1 MDGRDLA
8 LITFRFFRRI
18 LHHHQLPRRVGH
30 LEAIFRFHQHLLR
43 RAPAH
48 HDAAADVVQETH
60 TRANLQI
67 IRIHVSNFVY
77 DCTMNA
83 KKWNSVMRRGV
94 VALMAAGMGSMAL
107 AQSAD
112 LSTKTLKKLDAA
124 WAQSV
129 ADFEVPSM
137 AVAVVKDGELVFAKG
152 YGTANAHTEAAA
164 DEHSLYAVASNTKAF
179 TAALLAQLVDEGL
192 LGWDDRVR
200 DHWPAFTM
208 YDAYVTEH
216 MTIRDLL
223 CHRSGLKTFSGDLLW
238 YGTSHSAEDVLG
250 AMRHLEPTFGFRAGY
265 GYSNLMFMVAG
276 EVAEA
281 VTGKSWGELVRTR
294 LLEPA
299 GMTET
304 LVSTTELPNA
314 ENIAAPHNFVDGAN
328 EVIDW
333 VNWDNMAPAG
343 ALISSAADMAKWMVV
358 QLDSGRVG
366 EERLWDADRT
376 HDMWTMQTPIP
387 VSSFYANNLPS
398 MHFRGYGL
406 GWELY
411 DLHGRKVVAHSGGY
425 DGMISR
431 QVLVP
436 EEKLGFIFL
445 TNNITSLSWAW
456 GHDALNAT
464 LVGDFDFALVETIL
478 GFQQEDR
485 AGEADAEAAL
495 QAAQVLGTR
504 PSLPLADY
512 AGTYRDKMYGDIV
525 ITVDGDN
532 LHFDFTPTDLFEGT
546 LTHWHHDTFRL
557 SWDTKMM
564 LPKGFAQFEFH
575 ADGACKHLLIDVP
588 NPDFHFTEHIF
599 EKVNSG
605 QTK

>member
-1 MDGRDLA
+1 
-8 LITFRFFRRI
+8 
-18 LHHHQLPRRVGH
+18 
-30 LEAIFRFHQHLLR
+30 
-43 RAPAH
+43 
-48 HDAAADVVQETH
+48 
-60 TRANLQI
+60 
-67 IRIHVSNFVY
+67 
-77 DCTMNA
+77 MNA
-83 KKWNSVMRRGV
+83 KNMTWMMRGA
-94 VALMAAGMGSMAL
+94 VAACFAVGAGSMAQ
-107 AQSAD
+107 AQTAD
-112 LSTKTLKKLDAA
+112 LSAKTLKRLDAA
-124 WAQSV
+124 WAKSV
-129 ADFEVPSM
+129 EDFEVPSM
-137 AVAVVKDGELVFAKG
+137 AVAVVKDGEVVWAKA
-152 YGTANAHTEAAA
+152 YGAANAETGTPA

-192 LGWDDRVR
+192 IAWDDRVR
-200 DHWPAFTM
+200 DHWPEFTM
-208 YDAYVTEH
+208 YDAWVTDH

-281 VTGKSWGELVRTR
+281 VTGQSWAELVRQR
-294 LLEPA
+294 LLMPA
-299 GMTET
+299 GMGET
-304 LVSTTELPNA
+304 LVSTSELA
-314 ENIAAPHNFVDGAN
+314 RAGNIAAPHNFVNGAN

-343 ALISSAADMAKWMVV
+343 ALISSAADMAKWMIV

-366 EERLWDADRT
+366 DLQLWEPKRT

-387 VSSFYANNLPS
+387 VSSFYAENLPT

-456 GHDALNAT
+456 GHDALNAV
-464 LVGDFDFALVETIL
+464 LGGGFDFALVETIL
-478 GFQQEDR
+478 GFQQEER
-485 AGEADAEAAL
+485 AAAADEEKALEAAR
-495 QAAQVLGTR
+495 VPNTS
-504 PSLPLADY
+504 PSVPLADL

-525 ITVDGDN
+525 ISVDGDN
-532 LHFDFTPTDLFEGT
+532 LHFDFLPTDLFEGT

-575 ADGACKHLLIDVP
+575 ADGTCKHLLVDVP

-599 EKVNSG
+599 EKVNEG

>member
-1 MDGRDLA
+1 
-8 LITFRFFRRI
+8 
-18 LHHHQLPRRVGH
+18 
-30 LEAIFRFHQHLLR
+30 
-43 RAPAH
+43 
-48 HDAAADVVQETH
+48 
-60 TRANLQI
+60 
-67 IRIHVSNFVY
+67 
-77 DCTMNA
+77 MNA
-83 KKWNSVMRRGV
+83 KNWNSVMRRGV

-112 LSTKTLKKLDAA
+112 LSGKTLKKLDAA

-137 AVAVVKDGELVFAKG
+137 AVAVVKDGELVFAKA
-152 YGTANAHTEAAA
+152 YGTANEATGAAA

-281 VTGKSWGELVRTR
+281 VTGQSWGELVRSR

-314 ENIAAPHNFVDGAN
+314 DNIAAPHNFVDGAN

-456 GHDALNAT
+456 GHDALNAA
-464 LVGDFDFALVETIL
+464 LGGDFDFALVETIL
-478 GFQQEDR
+478 SFQQDDR

-495 QAAQVLGTR
+495 QASRVLGTQ

-575 ADGACKHLLIDVP
+575 ADGTCKHLLIDVP

-599 EKVNSG
+599 EKVIVD